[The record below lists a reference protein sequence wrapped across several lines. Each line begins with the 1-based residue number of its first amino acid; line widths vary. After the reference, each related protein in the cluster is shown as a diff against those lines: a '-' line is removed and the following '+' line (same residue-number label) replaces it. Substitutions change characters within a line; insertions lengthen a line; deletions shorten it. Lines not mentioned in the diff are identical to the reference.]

1 MNEKWPTSSELTEA
15 LLRVLSR
22 LGGSA
27 NVSEL
32 DHAVILDI
40 ELSASLLEIK
50 RSGNRGEIQ
59 YRLAW
64 VRTKAKQ
71 NGLVTKEANR
81 YWKLTDKGRGLLE
94 NL

>member
-32 DHAVILDI
+32 DNAVILEI
-40 ELSASLLEIK
+40 KLSASLLEIK

>member
-1 MNEKWPTSSELTEA
+1 MSEKWPTSTELMEA
-15 LLRVLSR
+15 FLSALSR

-32 DHAVILDI
+32 DKAVIEAI
-40 ELSASLLEIK
+40 KLSPTLLEIK

-64 VRTKAKQ
+64 VRTKARQ
-71 NGLVTKEANR
+71 NGLVTREANR
-81 YWKLTDKGRGLLE
+81 NWKITDKGQALA
-94 NL
+94 NNI